1 VILLNLLWWLGW
13 AWFVAWTALPLVLLP
28 ELGPLAGGVAWAVL
42 APWSSLFG
50 MATVHRLLPKGAS
63 GRHQMFADPG
73 SVQWALKG
81 WAPGL
86 YLTVFQPVFFLSPAF
101 QRVALGAFQARL
113 GAGATVTSRTVL
125 REPHRVRIGRGSVIG
140 EFAHLVTSYQPRP
153 HVLIVGE
160 IDIGDDVLIAGYCH
174 LAMGVRIGDGSILE
188 HEVRVGPGC
197 VVGNSARVGHGT
209 LLCARSQV
217 GVGAII
223 GSRCLILA
231 DTVIPDG
238 ARVPDGATIG
248 NSHPA
253 IRGAA

>member
-1 VILLNLLWWLGW
+1 MIVLDLLWWLGW
-13 AWFVAWTALPLVLLP
+13 VWFLAWTALPLTLLP
-28 ELGPLAGGVAWAVL
+28 ALGPLAGGLAWAVL
-42 APWSSLFG
+42 APWSSLLG
-50 MATVHRLLPKGAS
+50 MATVHRLLPTGAS
-63 GRHQMFADPG
+63 GRHRMFADRG

-81 WAPGL
+81 WAPGI
-86 YLTVFQPVFFLSPAF
+86 YLTVFQPVFFLSPGF
-101 QRVALGAFQARL
+101 QRVVLGAFQARL
-113 GAGATVTSRTVL
+113 GAGAKVTSRTIL

-153 HVLIVGE
+153 NVLIVGE
-160 IDIGDDVLIAGYCH
+160 IDIGNDVLIAGYCH
-174 LAMGVRIGDGSILE
+174 LAMGVRIGDGTILE

-197 VVGNSARVGHGT
+197 LIGAAARVGHGT

-217 GVGAII
+217 GAGATI

-238 ARVPDGATIG
+238 AWIPDGVTLG
-248 NSHPA
+248 NPQPA

>member
-28 ELGPLAGGVAWAVL
+28 ELGPLAGGLAWAVL

-50 MATVHRLLPKGAS
+50 VATVHRLLPKGAS

-153 HVLIVGE
+153 HVLIVG
-160 IDIGDDVLIAGYCH
+160 GLGDVLSNETAFRTAAKIASDISE
-174 LAMGVRIGDGSILE
+174 MVE
-188 HEVRVGPGC
+188 M
-197 VVGNSARVGHGT
+197 
-209 LLCARSQV
+209 
-217 GVGAII
+217 
-223 GSRCLILA
+223 SRA
-231 DTVIPDG
+231 
-238 ARVPDGATIG
+238 
-248 NSHPA
+248 
-253 IRGAA
+253 RGAKAYVLTLPPWGGMNAYNAERAKITLDVSGKPSCHAPLDVN